1 VASHRR
7 HTRVRKFLAIRIT
20 PAAVAAFGE
29 VGASLADAVHA
40 AGDVA
45 LDLSRGKP
53 GFYILRVD
61 QRGLVPLA
69 FAA

>member
-1 VASHRR
+1 MNRI
-7 HTRVRKFLAIRIT
+7 AIAELT

-29 VGASLADAVHA
+29 VDAPLADGVRA

-53 GFYILRVD
+53 GFYIMRVD
-61 QRGLVPLA
+61 QRRLVPLA
-69 FAA
+69 FAT

>member
-1 VASHRR
+1 MNRI
-7 HTRVRKFLAIRIT
+7 AIAELT
-20 PAAVAAFGE
+20 PAAFAAFGE
-29 VGASLADAVHA
+29 VGAPLAGGVHA

-53 GFYILRVD
+53 GFYIMRVD

-69 FAA
+69 FAT